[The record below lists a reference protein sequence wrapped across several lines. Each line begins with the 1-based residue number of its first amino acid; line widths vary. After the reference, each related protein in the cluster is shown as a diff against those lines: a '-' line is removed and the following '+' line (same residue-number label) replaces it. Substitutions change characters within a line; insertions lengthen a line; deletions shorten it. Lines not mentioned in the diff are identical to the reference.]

1 MPKRFD
7 VDRMILMLEA
17 MSMNKSKDARM
28 ILDLVYSGFFD
39 LE

>member
-7 VDRMILMLEA
+7 VDRLILMLEA
-17 MSMNKSKDARM
+17 MSISKSKDARM
-28 ILDLVYSGFFD
+28 ILDLIYTGFFD